1 LYQVLTGKS
10 LYDLAGDF
18 TFAQDFKK
26 QADDLEGLGG
36 LIMFLRE
43 CDFVDEYASV
53 LYSLEMFEKLS
64 KIYEID
70 MTKKIR
76 LWIDSFKDD
85 MEMLNAEIFMVGER
99 MQQASYN
106 KNNIVFL
113 ITVFTEDMLI
123 DLEKVKPRQDP
134 LGRRYAEDF
143 QESFGAEYSL

>member
-1 LYQVLTGKS
+1 M
-10 LYDLAGDF
+10 
-18 TFAQDFKK
+18 
-26 QADDLEGLGG
+26 EGLGG